1 MVKIAPEKPALVLQQ
16 MTEMEILVPD
26 NFPVEEE
33 ELEESEEAS
42 QLEEDGDQDPN
53 FAIPNSPPSPPGLL
67 ARISSFFSSNN
78 QRSRIEV
85 RHERTMLLKCTTTLF
100 LQLENRDQF
109 EKEFS
114 GEKVLCKVCHRVQGQ
129 L

>member
-26 NFPVEEE
+26 NFPDEEE

-53 FAIPNSPPSPPGLL
+53 FEIPNSPSPPGLL

-85 RHERTMLLKCTTTLF
+85 RHEPCYKSAPPL
-100 LQLENRDQF
+100 
-109 EKEFS
+109 
-114 GEKVLCKVCHRVQGQ
+114 
-129 L
+129 

>member
-26 NFPVEEE
+26 NFPDEEE

-42 QLEEDGDQDPN
+42 QIEEDPN
-53 FAIPNSPPSPPGLL
+53 FAVPNSPSSPPGLL

-85 RHERTMLLKCTTTLF
+85 KHEQCY
-100 LQLENRDQF
+100 
-109 EKEFS
+109 
-114 GEKVLCKVCHRVQGQ
+114 
-129 L
+129 

>member
-26 NFPVEEE
+26 NFPEEEE

-42 QLEEDGDQDPN
+42 QLEEAGGQDPN
-53 FAIPNSPPSPPGLL
+53 FAIQNSPSSPTGLL
-67 ARISSFFSSNN
+67 ARISSFFSSKD

-85 RHERTMLLKCTTTLF
+85 RHEP
-100 LQLENRDQF
+100 
-109 EKEFS
+109 
-114 GEKVLCKVCHRVQGQ
+114 
-129 L
+129 

>member
-26 NFPVEEE
+26 NFPDEEE

-42 QLEEDGDQDPN
+42 QIEEDPN
-53 FAIPNSPPSPPGLL
+53 FAVPNSPSSPPGLL

-85 RHERTMLLKCTTTLF
+85 KHEPCY
-100 LQLENRDQF
+100 
-109 EKEFS
+109 
-114 GEKVLCKVCHRVQGQ
+114 
-129 L
+129 

>member
-26 NFPVEEE
+26 NFPDDEE
-33 ELEESEEAS
+33 ELEESEEAG
-42 QLEEDGDQDPN
+42 QIEEDGGQDPN
-53 FAIPNSPPSPPGLL
+53 FAIPNSPSSLPRLL

-85 RHERTMLLKCTTTLF
+85 KHEPCY
-100 LQLENRDQF
+100 
-109 EKEFS
+109 
-114 GEKVLCKVCHRVQGQ
+114 
-129 L
+129 